1 MAGTVMAVDM
11 SLSSGL
17 RTISPLIGGQLVQR
31 HGFPGVCVTA
41 AVVLLTAFATASFL
55 QPGKG
60 ARSEASEAEAEE
72 QRGVGQRDA
81 TSARATVGA
90 DAELK
95 KSR

>member
-1 MAGTVMAVDM
+1 MAMDM

-31 HGFPGVCVTA
+31 HSFPGVCVTA

-55 QPGKG
+55 QPCKG
-60 ARSEASEAEAEE
+60 VGSAASEAEAEE
-72 QRGVGQRDA
+72 QQRGVGQQDA
-81 TSARATVGA
+81 ASARTTVGA

-95 KSR
+95 KE